1 MGVVGYGTVMWLPP
15 GGPPGQMVWLHPQ
28 RVDTEGQEAMRFNL
42 SRAAGVMAVP
52 LLGSALA
59 VGAAALPA
67 SAATWQDTALSAG
80 QVTAGTFA
88 AKLGVA
94 NGTKVIDLIGTGVT
108 WSLHGTPPAGV
119 SLSGTTISYS
129 GTAAVASPPEIVAD
143 ATDSAGNAEALEI
156 PVVITAGSIQAS
168 GSLTSIVGVSLSAL
182 AAANTAGTVKF
193 SATSS
198 KGNSISFAESNL
210 PAGLVSGNPVLT
222 YVGGTAVP
230 GTYGKVEVT
239 ATDTDG
245 AVLHGVF
252 SLTVDASNVYSAGSH
267 GDEVNPFGNGFD
279 VYQQH
284 QYPGAVIAGWT
295 ATQADPATHF
305 LLLNGTHPG
314 AVKFDYAPSGRGTGL
329 CVSDP
334 GGGWASDPLPDGL
347 ILTACNNGPWQQFV
361 PESNGTLK
369 NLATGLIVNPDGTGA
384 QLRGG
389 AAPSPWG
396 GSVYGWTDYANLP
409 G

>member
-1 MGVVGYGTVMWLPP
+1 
-15 GGPPGQMVWLHPQ
+15 MVWSHPQ
-28 RVDTEGQEAMRFNL
+28 WVDTEGQEAVRFNL
-42 SRAAGVMAVP
+42 RRAVGVIVLPM
-52 LLGSALA
+52 LGSALA

-67 SAATWQDTALSAG
+67 NATTWQDTALSAG
-80 QVTAGTFA
+80 TVTADTYAGTG
-88 AKLGVA
+88 LGVS
-94 NGTKVIDLIGTGVT
+94 NGTNFINLAGAHVT

-129 GTAAVASPPEIVAD
+129 GAAISSPPEIVAV

-156 PVVITAGSIQAS
+156 PVTITHNSIQVN
-168 GSLTSIVGVSLSAL
+168 GNPNSIIGVTLSAL
-182 AAANTAGTVKF
+182 ADANIAGTVKF

-198 KGNSISFAESNL
+198 EGNSISFAESNL

-222 YVGGTAVP
+222 YVGGTAAP
-230 GTYGKVEVT
+230 GTYGGVEVT

-252 SLTVDASNVYSAGSH
+252 SLTVHANAVYTPGPY

-284 QYPGAVIAGWT
+284 QYAGAIIAGWT
-295 ATQADPATHF
+295 ATKADPATHF
-305 LLLNGTHPG
+305 LRLAGTSSG
-314 AVKFDYAPSGRGTGL
+314 AYKYEYAPTGAGTGL

-347 ILTACNNGPWQQFV
+347 ILTSCNNGPWQQFL
-361 PESNGTLK
+361 PQSNGTLK
-369 NLATGLIVNPDGTGA
+369 DLATGLIVNPNGTGA
-384 QLRGG
+384 QLRGST
-389 AAPSPWG
+389 APTPWG
-396 GSVYGWTDYANLP
+396 GSVYTWTDYAHLP